1 MKVLVRLTKFILRSF
16 PHSTF
21 HPLFINSSNP
31 LSVACTLDIT
41 KLLFP
46 HKNLK
51 HKLSLYIGAQNRKM
65 ASIHPRYIPS
75 DPREGSD
82 STIAS
87 SIRVLR
93 PSDNTFFLASIIPDV
108 CTKDIPVPIRSR
120 QPTPEP
126 IDQVPATTPISPF
139 HPDPHAKRPSQ
150 TSNYEMH
157 TDLDSSSNGTDDDD
171 ENPTYTTKL
180 APVILPTAGKS
191 LSLILNHP
199 NIISLIDIIQPSLLP
214 GSHTILNNKKPAPT
228 ADLTIFEDMNA
239 GSLAY
244 LLPSANSYPD
254 PSDTHSWH
262 VLATPNPA
270 RFSLPESLCWHV
282 LRSISKALLWLHYGV
297 KETAGIPGEYMKYD
311 DDWHPILVMDISPGQ
326 IWFKR
331 PEGGETYGE
340 CKLGGFQWARVIG
353 TVGGEVAVASRVEG
367 AQMVKKWFW
376 APVCLPFLP
385 LPPTSHSNK
394 RYTNTPQRKSTP
406 TSHPGRAP
414 LKPSPLAPQSTQ

>member
-1 MKVLVRLTKFILRSF
+1 
-16 PHSTF
+16 
-21 HPLFINSSNP
+21 
-31 LSVACTLDIT
+31 
-41 KLLFP
+41 
-46 HKNLK
+46 
-51 HKLSLYIGAQNRKM
+51 M
-65 ASIHPRYIPS
+65 ASIYPRYIPS

-82 STIAS
+82 STVAS

-108 CTKDIPVPIRSR
+108 CTKDIP
-120 QPTPEP
+120 
-126 IDQVPATTPISPF
+126 
-139 HPDPHAKRPSQ
+139 
-150 TSNYEMH
+150 
-157 TDLDSSSNGTDDDD
+157 
-171 ENPTYTTKL
+171 NPTYTTKL

-214 GSHTILNNKKPAPT
+214 GSHTTLNNKKPAPT

-244 LLPSANSYPD
+244 LLPSANSYPN

-282 LRSISKALLWLHYGV
+282 LRSISKALLWLHHGV
-297 KETAGIPGEYMKYD
+297 KETAGIPGEYMKHD

-376 APVCLPFLP
+376 APEV
-385 LPPTSHSNK
+385 
-394 RYTNTPQRKSTP
+394 YTNLSPWTRSSETFSLGATIYAMMTGIPPPRLYNYDWQISRMNDKGFSKGIRDIVADMLKHDPRERPDGVSLVNRVEGGWRTWRAE
-406 TSHPGRAP
+406 TREGRMFVDVDDKVMERGVVGRVGT
-414 LKPSPLAPQSTQ
+414 LDGL